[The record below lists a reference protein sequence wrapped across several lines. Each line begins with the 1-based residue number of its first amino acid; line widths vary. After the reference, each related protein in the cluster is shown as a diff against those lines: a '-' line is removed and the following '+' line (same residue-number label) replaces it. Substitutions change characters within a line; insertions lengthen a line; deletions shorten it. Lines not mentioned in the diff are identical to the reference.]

1 MGERIDKVIA
11 QFPEIELSDLKQLVE
26 DWNREVSKIENQVGV
41 KYKKLRSYGWK
52 IRSLERLYSLE
63 HPSYIPCLNKN
74 LLYI

>member
-1 MGERIDKVIA
+1 MGERIDKLIA

-41 KYKKLRSYGWK
+41 KYKELRSYGWK

-74 LLYI
+74 LLHI